1 MFAMYIGY
9 LLLRNLSDDLERRAT
24 RAAVLGI
31 VLVVD
36 VPIVHLS
43 VTWMNALHQLPSVLR
58 PGLDPTLDP
67 SMLASL
73 IAMTIAFSF
82 LYAYLMT
89 ARVDIERRRQ
99 VRILEERA

>member
-1 MFAMYIGY
+1 MQDALAPTASVDTG
-9 LLLRNLSDDLERRAT
+9 LEERLA
-24 RAAVLGI
+24 
-31 VLVVD
+31 
-36 VPIVHLS
+36 
-43 VTWMNALHQLPSVLR
+43 VLR

-73 IAMTIAFSF
+73 IAMTIAFTF

-99 VRILEERA
+99 SRILEARA